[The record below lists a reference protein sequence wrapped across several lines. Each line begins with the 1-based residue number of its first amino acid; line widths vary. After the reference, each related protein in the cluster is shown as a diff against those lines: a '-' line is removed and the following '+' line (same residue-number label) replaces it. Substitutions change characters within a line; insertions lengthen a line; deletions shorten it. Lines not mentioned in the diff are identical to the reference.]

1 MQPFTVT
8 QLFNML
14 TERQKAI
21 YEFIRDK
28 IRNRGY
34 GPTVREIG
42 TQFEITSP
50 NGVVCHLK
58 ALEKKGMITR
68 EPNMSRAIQLK
79 AEPIEDRTLPLYG
92 RIAAGVLHEAVEQE
106 DRVDFET
113 LFDPADKDLFV
124 LEVHGDSMIE
134 DQIAD
139 GDYVVVRRQRAARKG
154 QIVVA
159 ITDEGE
165 ATLKRWFPEKN
176 RIRLEPA
183 NSSMKPI
190 YVRDAKVLGVVVGV
204 VRKIE

>member
-1 MQPFTVT
+1 MPTERFD
-8 QLFNML
+8 NL
-14 TERQKAI
+14 TEKQMAV

-42 TQFEITSP
+42 TEFGIVSP

-68 EPNMSRAIQLK
+68 VANLSRAIQLA
-79 AEPIEDRTLPLYG
+79 AEEIDDRSLPLYG
-92 RIAAGVLHEAVEQE
+92 QIAAGVLHEAVEQHE
-106 DRVDFET
+106 RVDFET
-113 LFDPADKDLFV
+113 MFDPADKDLFV
-124 LEVHGDSMIE
+124 LEVHGESMID

-139 GDYVVVRRQRAARKG
+139 GDYVVVRRQRTARKG

-183 NSSMKPI
+183 NSNMRPI

>member
-1 MQPFTVT
+1 MQPFDS
-8 QLFNML
+8 L
-14 TERQKAI
+14 TEKQKVV

-42 TQFEITSP
+42 SEFGITSP
-50 NGVVCHLK
+50 NGVVCHLR
-58 ALEKKGMITR
+58 ALEKKGVITR

-79 AEPIEDRTLPLYG
+79 AEPIEDRSLPLYG

-106 DRVDFET
+106 DRVDFES

-124 LEVHGDSMIE
+124 LEVHGESMIE

-139 GDYVVVRRQRAARKG
+139 GDFVVVRRQRTARKG

-204 VRKIE
+204 VRKVE